1 MRSLL
6 SLAHC
11 HGAILGTA
19 WHMVLTTLQV
29 SFLSKVNFSLKCPTG
44 IKHTGIGKTGVNIEE
59 PEGWGKGWRTKALP
73 PLFLP
78 LVVSYGF
85 LVNTYIEIT
94 VVDQRGF
101 IAWGEGG
108 D

>member
-1 MRSLL
+1 M
-6 SLAHC
+6 
-11 HGAILGTA
+11 
-19 WHMVLTTLQV
+19 
-29 SFLSKVNFSLKCPTG
+29 NFSLKCPTG

-101 IAWGEGG
+101 IAWGGG
-108 D
+108 GGLKQPFPPFFYPLWFHIDSLQTKEQ